1 MEFIL
6 TVIFKSDDMLAE
18 FPDLEAFAYGMFG
31 ETSIQYSFS
40 NKEGALTVTASNQI
54 SIQTYAPKKS
64 LIDAATELPALK
76 KFLNGWCAN
85 QKKKGVKCAIVG
97 VKFTTLKGKTDREK
111 IKQTLEIIESL

>member
-6 TVIFKSDDMLAE
+6 SVIFKSDDMLTE
-18 FPDLEAFAYGMFG
+18 FPDLEEFAYGMFG
-31 ETSIQYSFS
+31 ETSIQYSFT
-40 NKEGALTVTASNQI
+40 NNEGALVVTSTNQI

-64 LIDAATELPALK
+64 LIDAATELPAIK
-76 KFLNGWCAN
+76 KFLNNWCTQ

-111 IKQTLEIIESL
+111 IKKTLEIIESL